1 MADQDRDELIAQ
13 FAAISGVDSERARF
27 YLESA
32 AWQLETALSGFYED
46 GEDAGAGEDLGERPD
61 TEGAPST
68 PKKDPPQP
76 QAAAA
81 GRLNMF
87 DDGSSSDDEEQQA
100 FYAGGSEHSGQQ
112 LLGPKK
118 KDKKKDVVASL
129 FKSAKEHGAEVLEGQ
144 GGSKKKRP
152 INFVGT
158 GYKLGQ
164 TDDDHQEIPDARLPE
179 DKPRDVM
186 LRMWKTGF
194 TVDDG
199 ELRPYEDP
207 INAEFLTSIKRSE
220 VPLELIRQARG
231 GEVYINMAD
240 HRHED
245 YVQKKKPRQ
254 AFGGSGHT
262 LGSMAPSVVGQET
275 RPAGASGGATGATAM
290 AGSSDPKILEKKAQ
304 DQVALDSSQPTTNIQ
319 VRLPDGSRMVLKLN
333 HSHTVGTVRQF
344 VTAARPSLL
353 ITPFALMTTFPYA
366 EMSNDSQTVADAKL
380 LNSALVVKPK

>member
-1 MADQDRDELIAQ
+1 LENAPEKELSI
-13 FAAISGVDSERARF
+13 ISGVDSERARF
-27 YLESA
+27 YLESS

-46 GEDAGAGEDLGERPD
+46 GEDAGAGEDLGERPA

-76 QAAAA
+76 QAA

-87 DDGSSSDDEEQQA
+87 DGGSSSDDDDQQA

-112 LLGPKK
+112 LLGPK

-129 FKSAKEHGAEVLEGQ
+129 FKSAKEHGAEVLEGR
-144 GGSKKKRP
+144 GEGSKKKRP

-164 TDDDHQEIPDARLPE
+164 TEDDHQEIPDSRLPE

-207 INAEFLTSIKRSE
+207 VNAEFLASIKRSE
-220 VPLELIRQARG
+220 VPLELIREARG

-245 YVQKKKPRQ
+245 YVQKKKPRP
-254 AFGGSGHT
+254 AFGGAGHT
-262 LGSMAPSVVGQET
+262 LGSVAPSVVGQET
-275 RPAGASGGATGATAM
+275 RPAGASGGATGATATG
-290 AGSSDPKILEKKAQ
+290 GSWDPKLLEKKAQ
-304 DQVALDSSQPTTNIQ
+304 DQVGLDSNQPTTNIQ
-319 VRLPDGSRMVLKLN
+319 VRLPDGSRIVLKLN
-333 HSHTVGTVRQF
+333 HTHTVGTVRQF
-344 VTAARPSLL
+344 ITTARPSLL
-353 ITPFALMTTFPYA
+353 IKPFALMTTFPYA

-380 LNSALVVKPK
+380 LNAALVVKPK